1 MKTMIEI
8 PEGKKAEWKNGV
20 LTLVDDSSK
29 SQKQGNI
36 MDRIKTYEDAC
47 KELGRTPGDDIEFTY
62 QGSQIIDKDILAYLK
77 MRTIVEALNE
87 GWEPQFTKDEYR
99 WYPWYD
105 LYTKQEIEEMD
116 TDKRESVVL
125 WGGVANYGANCGLAY
140 ASSSYGWSIAIAGVG
155 SRLALKSEELA
166 VYFGKQFAELIADFI
181 FVPDGNY
188 KKFEEE

>member
-1 MKTMIEI
+1 MKTMIEV
-8 PEGKKAEWKNGV
+8 PEGKTAKWVNRV
-20 LTLVDDSSK
+20 LTLVDGSSK
-29 SQKQGNI
+29 PQKQGDV
-36 MDRIKTYEDAC
+36 MDRVKTYEDAC
-47 KELGRTPGDDIEFTY
+47 RELGRTPSNDTDFTH
-62 QGSQIIDKDILAYLK
+62 QGSQIVDKDILAYIK

-99 WYPWYD
+99 WYPWYN
-105 LYTKQEIEEMD
+105 LYTKQEMEEMD

-125 WGGVANYGANCGLAY
+125 WGGGASFGAYCGLASAY
-140 ASSSYGWSIAIAGVG
+140 SHYGWSVANAIVG